1 MKKCYLVTGASG
13 FLGSHIAEFLIER
26 KKKVILFDIKRSKFF
41 KKNFFVVG
49 NLNNLQKLN
58 KYTKNVNT
66 IFHFAATAD
75 LKEANDNPF
84 ITIENNVNGT
94 LKLLQSAIKN
104 KVKKII
110 FASSVYAISEQGGIY
125 STSKL
130 TSEMLIEK
138 ICKKYKIKFVILRF
152 GTVYGERANKFNTVN
167 NYIKL
172 AKTKKK
178 ISRESKGREVRSY
191 IHVKDVVK
199 LVFETTKKRYEN
211 NYYNIL
217 GNKKYFVKDLFKIIK
232 ENVPDLKIKFSKV
245 DKRKYNYKVN
255 PFTYKLREGLTIRL
269 RKYISLEKGIK
280 NLITKIKT

>member
-1 MKKCYLVTGASG
+1 MKKTYLVTGASG

-41 KKNFFVVG
+41 KKKFFVVG
-49 NLNNLQKLN
+49 DLNNLQKLN

-152 GTVYGERANKFNTVN
+152 GTVYGERANRFNTVN

-178 ISRESKGREVRSY
+178 IFRESKGREVRSY

-217 GNKKYFVKDLFKIIK
+217 GNKKYLVKDLFKIIK
-232 ENVPDLKIKFSKV
+232 ENIPDLKIKFSKV

-255 PFTYKLREGLTIRL
+255 PFTYKLREGSTIKL
-269 RKYISLEKGIK
+269 RKYIGLEKGIK